1 MPAQSHI
8 PLKPAY
14 HQTSLDTSS
23 SSVIPHLIRCLQALG
38 ATTLAEK
45 VTRCC
50 THFRVLACVKGHVSR
65 PIPAER
71 CRLRL
76 CRNCARW
83 RQQRAITRLW
93 PAIRE
98 LNQRYPDDRWVFITL
113 TAKASGEPLGR
124 RVNRMKGWFR
134 KFRRLSLWKTAI
146 RGAVAGYEVT
156 YRHGRGWHVHVH
168 LLASRQVWVTQADL
182 TTAWQ
187 DVTRGHGTVVDIC
200 NCDGDVRT
208 GLGRTLTYAFKP
220 MNLEAWGPEQVAE
233 FMALGRTKLAECYG
247 ALRGLAAERE
257 DHEEAE
263 EPAHHEPPQQILA
276 AGAPCPSCSGPLM
289 AYWYTAEEVS
299 WGRRLTLHRSQAP
312 PTHPP
317 AGGPPRGRTPAH
329 RAG

>member
-50 THFRVLACVKGHVSR
+50 THFRVLACAKGHVYR
-65 PIPAER
+65 PIPAERCRLRR

-98 LNQRYPDDRWVFITL
+98 LSQRHPDDRWVFITL

-124 RVNRMKGWFR
+124 RVNRIKGWFR

-168 LLASRQVWVTQADL
+168 LLASRQVWVEQRAL
-182 TTAWQ
+182 ARAWERAT
-187 DVTRGHGTVVDIC
+187 DGHGTVVDIQ
-200 NCDGDVRT
+200 DRDADVRAS
-208 GLGRTLTYAFKP
+208 LCRTLTYPFKP
-220 MNLEAWGPEQVAE
+220 TNLVAWGPPQVAE
-233 FMALGRTKLAECYG
+233 FLTLGRTKMAECYG
-247 ALRGLAAERE
+247 ALRGLATEPTEERG
-257 DHEEAE
+257 EADRS
-263 EPAHHEPPQQILA
+263 PDRHAPGRDLTT
-276 AGAPCPSCSGPLM
+276 GAPCPSCGAPLV
-289 AYWYTAEEVS
+289 AEWYTAEEVR
-299 WGRRLTLHRSQAP
+299 WGQRLARHRPQAP
-312 PTHPP
+312 P
-317 AGGPPRGRTPAH
+317 H
-329 RAG
+329 RPQAA